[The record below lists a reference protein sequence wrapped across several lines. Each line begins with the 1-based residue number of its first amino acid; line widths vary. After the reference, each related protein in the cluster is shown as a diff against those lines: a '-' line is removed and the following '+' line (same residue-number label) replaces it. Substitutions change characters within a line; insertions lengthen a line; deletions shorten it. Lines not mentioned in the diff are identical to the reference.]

1 MDITSE
7 IRTMLG
13 DDWLPAIYAGKVR
26 PQRTRAY
33 LLDVPQKENAAD
45 IQHTLLGIELK
56 IGKKRFACPD
66 LATAR
71 YLRVFARFGCTN
83 VAVPYD
89 ITRIS
94 AIADELETSWQK
106 TLLNLL
112 EATRDDSPQTRS
124 RKRRSVVK
132 ELRGQI
138 EAIGAGDAMPQ
149 FKQSTSQRAGSSGT

>member
-1 MDITSE
+1 MEITSE
-7 IRTMLG
+7 IRTRMG

-26 PQRTRAY
+26 TQRTRSYA
-33 LLDVPQKENAAD
+33 LDVPPKENAAE
-45 IQHTLLGIELK
+45 ILHTLLGIELK

-94 AIADELETSWQK
+94 AIADELETAWQK
-106 TLLNLL
+106 TVLNVF
-112 EATRDDSPQTRS
+112 EASKDDSPPARS
-124 RKRRSVVK
+124 RK
-132 ELRGQI
+132 LRAVLKI
-138 EAIGAGDAMPQ
+138 LREEVEFIGAGETMPE
-149 FKQSTSQRAGSSGT
+149 FKQTTSQRAG

>member
-1 MDITSE
+1 MDITGE
-7 IRTMLG
+7 IRTTMG

-26 PQRTRAY
+26 TQRTRSY
-33 LLDVPQKENAAD
+33 VLDVPAKENAAE
-45 IQHTLLGIELK
+45 ILHTLLGIELK

-94 AIADELETSWQK
+94 AIADDLETAWQK
-106 TLLNLL
+106 TVLNVVV
-112 EATRDDSPQTRS
+112 ATKDDSPTARS
-124 RKRRSVVK
+124 RK
-132 ELRGQI
+132 LRGVLKDLREEI
-138 EAIGAGDAMPQ
+138 ETIGAGDTMPE
-149 FKQSTSQRAGSSGT
+149 FKQTTSQRAG